1 MAAPMFSVNAHR
13 YDPYRT
19 FMFQVVIDGQAV
31 AGLKKMGLLKKS
43 TEVVKWRSAGDQ
55 AHERIMP
62 GGTSFEA
69 VTLEQG
75 LTHDPVFENWANL
88 VNNIQ
93 GNAAMSLKNY
103 RKDLVLNVL
112 NLQGQIAISYKLY
125 RAWVSEFQALPEFDA
140 GTMNAVGIQTIT
152 LQHEGWER
160 DTSVSEPTES

>member
-1 MAAPMFSVNAHR
+1 MAAPLFPVNAHR

-19 FMFQVVIDGQAV
+19 FMFQVVIDGTPV
-31 AGLKKMGLLKKS
+31 AGLKKMTVLKKS
-43 TEVVKWRSAGDQ
+43 TEAVKWRSAGDP

-62 GGTSFEA
+62 GGTSYEA

-93 GNAAMSLKNY
+93 GNAAMSLVNY
-103 RKDLVLNVL
+103 RKDIVLNVL
-112 NLQGQIAISYKLY
+112 NLQGVVAISYKLY
-125 RAWVSEFQALPEFDA
+125 RAWVSEYQALPEFDA

-160 DTSVSEPTES
+160 DTTVTEPSES

>member
-1 MAAPMFSVNAHR
+1 MAAPMFPVNAHR

-19 FMFQVVIDGQAV
+19 FMFQVVIDGRPV
-31 AGLKKMGLLKKS
+31 AGLKKMSVLKKS
-43 TEVVKWRSAGDQ
+43 TEAVKWRSAGDP
-55 AHERIMP
+55 AHERVMP
-62 GGTSFEA
+62 GGTSYEP

-93 GNAAMSLKNY
+93 GNAAMSLVNY
-103 RKDLVLNVL
+103 RKDIVINVL
-112 NLQGQIAISYKLY
+112 NLQGTVAISYKLY

-160 DTSVSEPTES
+160 DTSVTEPTET